1 MNLIEIVGF
10 IAGALVSLSFLPQ
23 IIKSWKSK
31 STKDIAISLTIIN
44 ISGQILWIIYGLGI
58 SSISLIIMSGITLL
72 MTSSLLILKIKYG

>member
-10 IAGALVSLSFLPQ
+10 IAGSLVSLSFLPQ

-44 ISGQILWIIYGLGI
+44 ISGQILWIVYGIGI
-58 SSISLIIMSGITLL
+58 SSISLIIMSIITFS
-72 MTSSLLILKIKYG
+72 MTSSLLILKIKFG